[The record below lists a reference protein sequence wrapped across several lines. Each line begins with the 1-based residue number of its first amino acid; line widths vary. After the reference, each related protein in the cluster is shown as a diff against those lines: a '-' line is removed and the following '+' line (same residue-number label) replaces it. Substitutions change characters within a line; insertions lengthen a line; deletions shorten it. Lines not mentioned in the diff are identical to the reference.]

1 MKKVKS
7 DVKVERVAATR
18 DSKYK
23 MSKGLKQI
31 MTCLKF
37 NSSVERNHFRN
48 IMVDA
53 EVHRNSVDRVVY
65 DKLVP
70 NVAGYGRVI
79 SEE

>member
-1 MKKVKS
+1 MKKKS
-7 DVKVERVAATR
+7 EGKVERPVATR
-18 DSKYK
+18 DSKFK

-37 NSSVERNHFRN
+37 SGNEQRDHFRN
-48 IMVDA
+48 MMVDA
-53 EVHRNSVDRVVY
+53 EVHRNSVERVVY

-70 NVAGYGRVI
+70 NVAGYGLTI